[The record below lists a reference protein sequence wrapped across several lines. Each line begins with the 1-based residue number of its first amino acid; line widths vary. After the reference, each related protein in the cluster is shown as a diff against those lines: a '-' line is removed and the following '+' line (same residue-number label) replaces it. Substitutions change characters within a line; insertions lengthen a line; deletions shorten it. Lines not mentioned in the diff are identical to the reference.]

1 MEEKYLLALFVVV
14 VALSFLF
21 TDGGSI
27 SGNVVGMECTMNGQE
42 AVTNSYDIGLN
53 AGTYAV
59 CEDYVWTEY
68 KCDDG
73 ERAFLG
79 GGDTVRCVRNNVNI
93 RAS

>member
-21 TDGGSI
+21 TSGGNL
-27 SGNVVGMECTMNGQE
+27 SGNVVGIDCTQNGQE
-42 AVTNSYDIGLN
+42 AVINNYDDNID

-59 CEDYVWTEY
+59 CEDYRWESY
-68 KCDDG
+68 QCDAG

-79 GGDTVRCVRNNVNI
+79 SGSVVQCVQSNVNV
-93 RAS
+93 RA